1 MCSGCQSCQLKID
14 RPTPLTRLIQP
25 ETAPSEFSGLG
36 CAGSFPIKIYFR
48 ITQISHRR
56 LDRFRYTR
64 KWCFD
69 KHYPT
74 VHEIELQ
81 CVIFDRDLLAL
92 DLRFR
97 QPTHVRCPFW
107 GKLSVAVVQNRDRPR
122 TGLGGRS
129 KPLRKRCAKS
139 GDTPRA
145 ARRRVAHAI
154 KMRRMCSTT
163 LPRKRPRPTN
173 DRTASSRRGE
183 RRPRVRTA
191 SPFDVQSRA

>member
-107 GKLSVAVVQNRDRPR
+107 CKLSVAVVQTE
-122 TGLGGRS
+122 TGRERALVAGQNLYA
-129 KPLRKRCAKS
+129 LRKIRRHAKGS
-139 GDTPRA
+139 APAGGPCNQNASHVQHYA
-145 ARRRVAHAI
+145 APEETSA
-154 KMRRMCSTT
+154 
-163 LPRKRPRPTN
+163 
-173 DRTASSRRGE
+173 D
-183 RRPRVRTA
+183 
-191 SPFDVQSRA
+191 

>member
-1 MCSGCQSCQLKID
+1 VVCSGCQSCELKIN
-14 RPTPLTRLIQP
+14 RSTPLTRLIQP

-36 CAGSFPIKIYFR
+36 MRRIISNKNLFPDH
-48 ITQISHRR
+48 SD
-56 LDRFRYTR
+56 LAPAPNRFRYTR

-129 KPLRKRCAKS
+129 KPLRKRCVKS
-139 GDTPRA
+139 GDTAKGSAPAGGPCNQNASHVQHYA
-145 ARRRVAHAI
+145 APEETSA
-154 KMRRMCSTT
+154 
-163 LPRKRPRPTN
+163 
-173 DRTASSRRGE
+173 D
-183 RRPRVRTA
+183 
-191 SPFDVQSRA
+191 